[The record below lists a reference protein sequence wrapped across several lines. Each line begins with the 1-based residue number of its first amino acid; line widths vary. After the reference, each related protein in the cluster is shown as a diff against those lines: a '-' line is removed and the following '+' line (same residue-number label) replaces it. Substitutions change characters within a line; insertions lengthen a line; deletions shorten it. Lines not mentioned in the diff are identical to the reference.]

1 MATITS
7 NSVTL
12 SQNWGAITFNDYLF
26 GTKRMDFQDLMVA
39 VAEKRA
45 VTVEGEVSPMSVRMR
60 ARNSYLDQLG
70 SALSELTKI
79 QASFDNSDSGRRDMK
94 GDWMTDTT
102 GSLLENKLGFSCSHY
117 SSRPS
122 SNWDNDERPG
132 FYYGSWGDSNAHY
145 SANKMTIEGM
155 IQKVK
160 STIDG
165 LNNAA
170 QTDMSRLQSL
180 VDRRDESYSTAT
192 NLMTAI
198 SDSRSNLIRN
208 L

>member
-1 MATITS
+1 MADTITS
-7 NSVTL
+7 NSITL
-12 SQNWGAITFNDYLF
+12 SQNWGAITFNDYTF
-26 GTKRMDFQDLMVA
+26 GTEPMDFQDLMVA

-45 VTVEGEVSPMSVRMR
+45 VIVEGEVSPMSVRMR
-60 ARNSYLDQLG
+60 DRNKFLDELG
-70 SALSELTKI
+70 SALADLT
-79 QASFDNSDSGRRDMK
+79 AAEAALPNNAK
-94 GDWMTDTT
+94 GTDT
-102 GSLLENKLGFSCSHY
+102 
-117 SSRPS
+117 SSRTLEQSTKDTCHKAYGKRP
-122 SNWDNDERPG
+122 NDYDQKQWLE
-132 FYYGSWGDSNAHY
+132 YH
-145 SANKMTIEGM
+145 
-155 IQKVK
+155 IQMVK
-160 STIDG
+160 SKIDG

>member
-1 MATITS
+1 MATIQS

-12 SQNWGAITFNDYLF
+12 SQNWGAITFNDYTF
-26 GTKRMDFQDLMVA
+26 AGKMVDFQDLMVA

-45 VTVEGEVSPMSVRMR
+45 VSVEGEVAPMSVRMR
-60 ARNSYLDQLG
+60 TRNKFLDDLG
-70 SALSELTKI
+70 NVLAELTKI
-79 QASFDNSDSGRRDMK
+79 EASFDGEDDGSLDMTGWMSNPTGDLLATRLAVPGTGYNSESDIPSDRKKRADFYWVASRNSDS
-94 GDWMTDTT
+94 
-102 GSLLENKLGFSCSHY
+102 
-117 SSRPS
+117 
-122 SNWDNDERPG
+122 
-132 FYYGSWGDSNAHY
+132 Y
-145 SANKMTIEGM
+145 SANKKTIAGM

-160 STIDG
+160 SKIDS

-192 NLMTAI
+192 NLMTSI
-198 SDSRSNLIRN
+198 SDTRSNLIRN